1 MPDLNSFFGSQPTFH
16 VDGQEEPALAASLTA
31 LVISETLGEP
41 SRCEATFN
49 NWVDGAL
56 VYPNDRTLAFARPL
70 EIRLGEEVL
79 FAGHIVALEGRFP
92 AARPPELRAIAAGLV
107 HAPEEHAS
115 AIQMVH
121 GAALRELHVT
131 IERGA
136 PQRVAR
142 DEVMRRQARDS
153 TTARGIAVPTTGLR
167 VGARVEVEGVGPSF
181 GGEYHVT
188 ETRHLFDHSQGL
200 RIEFVA
206 TRATHP

>member
-1 MPDLNSFFGSQPTFH
+1 MPDPNSFFGSQPTFH
-16 VDGQEEPALAASLTA
+16 VDGQEEPALAASLSA

-56 VYPNDRTLAFARPL
+56 VYPEDRTLAFARPL
-70 EIRLGEEVL
+70 EIRLGEDVL

-92 AARPPELRAIAAGLV
+92 AARPPELRAIAAGQT
-107 HAPEEHAS
+107 HPPDAQAS
-115 AIQMVH
+115 ALQLVH

-131 IERGA
+131 IERSA
-136 PQRVAR
+136 PERSAR
-142 DEVMRRQARDS
+142 DEGLRRPAGDP
-153 TTARGIAVPTTGLR
+153 TTARGVAVPTSGLR

-181 GGEYHVT
+181 GGEYHVI